1 MVVRPGGELAN
12 RPLHFFWLADC
23 SGSMAAGGKMQSLN
37 NAIREAIPH
46 MQKAADENPN
56 AQILVRSLK
65 FSNGASWH
73 IEQPTKVEDFKW
85 YDLQPNG
92 VTDMGQAFK
101 LLAKELDMP
110 PMPERALPPVIV
122 LISDGQPTDD
132 FESGLQELLS
142 RNWAKKA
149 VKIAIGIGD
158 DADYDVLKKFMGNN
172 EIEPLRAN
180 NSEDLV
186 NYIKWVST
194 AILKA
199 TSAPGSNTG
208 NDNSSSNIPIPLPP
222 APASSVSTTS
232 VW

>member
-1 MVVRPGGELAN
+1 MAVRPGGQLSN

-23 SGSMAAGGKMQSLN
+23 SGSMSVSGKMQSLN

-46 MQKAADENPN
+46 MQKVADENPN
-56 AQILVRSLK
+56 AQVYVRAIK
-65 FSNGASWH
+65 FSSGAFWH

-85 YDLQPNG
+85 YDLQANG
-92 VTDMGQAFK
+92 VTDLGHALKM
-101 LLAKELDMP
+101 LSKELEMP

-122 LISDGQPTDD
+122 LVSDGQPTDD
-132 FESGLQELLS
+132 FESGLQEFLS
-142 RNWAKKA
+142 KNWAKKA

-172 EIEPLRAN
+172 EVEPLKAN

-186 NYIKWVST
+186 NYIRWVST

-199 TSAPGSNTG
+199 SSAPSSTTSANGSSN
-208 NDNSSSNIPIPLPP
+208 NIPIPQPP
-222 APASSVSTTS
+222 APDPNISATS